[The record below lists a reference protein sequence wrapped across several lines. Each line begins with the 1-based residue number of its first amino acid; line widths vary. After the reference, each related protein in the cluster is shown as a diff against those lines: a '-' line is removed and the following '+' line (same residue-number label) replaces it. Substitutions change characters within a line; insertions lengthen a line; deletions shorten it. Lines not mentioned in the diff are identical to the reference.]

1 VQREPFFVHI
11 AVEKTAPYLVHVNQ
25 LTDRAMAWGDR
36 KVSEALEI
44 FRDCTAS
51 GIWPGYP
58 TDEITD
64 IDLPAWVRTE
74 EYSCNVLTLAAAHEC
89 RRADLRRIHL
99 PNVAAVR
106 KRTTPGYGE
115 LRRIHRHVALRHAP
129 RGRHDGRRGDGNRPR
144 PLRGGEPMTDIAIPD
159 QTTPSTGTDLELWA
173 RQATAAAVYA
183 ERVCST
189 TMAPQQ
195 YRGKPAE
202 AAAAILAGAEL
213 GFSPMA
219 SLRAFDNIGGTPAPK
234 AMTLRAVVQAAGH
247 QIRIVESTAERA
259 VVDGRRKG
267 ETEWNA
273 PSIWDVERA
282 KKLPQFKSNPN
293 YQHNLAAMLLARAT
307 AEQCRW
313 TAADAIMGMP
323 YAAEEITDTPAV
335 NAAPVARRLTVADL
349 DAPNDKPR
357 IHPADGR
364 ELTPGYMADRD
375 AARKA
380 AKFPGYVDPTTLVV
394 PHITNDQRKHMF
406 ALWNELGF
414 SGEENREQRLIITA
428 KILGLEELES
438 SNELTYD
445 EAEKVIAALRERK
458 EQQGGAQ

>member
-1 VQREPFFVHI
+1 
-11 AVEKTAPYLVHVNQ
+11 
-25 LTDRAMAWGDR
+25 
-36 KVSEALEI
+36 
-44 FRDCTAS
+44 
-51 GIWPGYP
+51 
-58 TDEITD
+58 
-64 IDLPAWVRTE
+64 
-74 EYSCNVLTLAAAHEC
+74 
-89 RRADLRRIHL
+89 
-99 PNVAAVR
+99 
-106 KRTTPGYGE
+106 
-115 LRRIHRHVALRHAP
+115 
-129 RGRHDGRRGDGNRPR
+129 
-144 PLRGGEPMTDIAIPD
+144 MTDIAIPD
-159 QTTPSTGTDLELWA
+159 QTTPRTGTDLELWA

-219 SLRAFDNIGGTPAPK
+219 SLRAFDNIQGTPAPK

-335 NAAPVARRLTVADL
+335 HAAPVARRLTVAEL
-349 DAPNDKPR
+349 DAPAAPV
-357 IHPADGR
+357 ADELPNMVTR
-364 ELTPGYMADRD
+364 EQ
-375 AARKA
+375 
-380 AKFPGYVDPTTLVV
+380 
-394 PHITNDQRKHMF
+394 QRLMF
-406 ALWNELGF
+406 ALWNDLGF
-414 SGEENREQRLIITA
+414 SGDENREQRLTITA
-428 KILGLEELES
+428 KILGVPDLES
-438 SNELTYD
+438 SNELTFS
-445 EAEKVIAALRERK
+445 EAEVVIAALRERK